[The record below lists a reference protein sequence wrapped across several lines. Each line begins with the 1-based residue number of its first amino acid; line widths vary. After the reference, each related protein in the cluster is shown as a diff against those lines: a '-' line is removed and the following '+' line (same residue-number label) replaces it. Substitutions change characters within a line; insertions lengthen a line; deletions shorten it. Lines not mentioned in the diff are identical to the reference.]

1 MDDNKRLP
9 DSELELE
16 AEQKEVVEEQKDV
29 VVNVTGVTLFGEM
42 M

>member
-1 MDDNKRLP
+1 MDTDIRQP

-16 AEQKEVVEEQKDV
+16 VEQKEEVKEQKDV
-29 VVNVTGVTLFGEM
+29 IVNVTGVTLFGEM